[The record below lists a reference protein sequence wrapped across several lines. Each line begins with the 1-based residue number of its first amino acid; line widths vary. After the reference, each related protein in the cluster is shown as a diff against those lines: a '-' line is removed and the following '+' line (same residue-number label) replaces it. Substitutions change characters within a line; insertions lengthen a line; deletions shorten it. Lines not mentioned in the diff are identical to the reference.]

1 MRHRVSREG
10 ELTQTTTLFAFRRA
24 ATTTGFGARAFEHH
38 RRCIAS
44 ARGGGVA
51 HRRAITTTSTAK
63 KPKMA
68 HEDDGQQL
76 RVKKLSDVAVLPVRG
91 SQGAAGYDLARY
103 DAGRDDEDEA
113 GEDDEATGDDDV
125 DAIFKI
131 SNETDVIVYKQCVR
145 LRRTRGW

>member
-1 MRHRVSREG
+1 M
-10 ELTQTTTLFAFRRA
+10 FAFRRA

-68 HEDDGQQL
+68 HEDEVDGQQL

-103 DAGRDDEDEA
+103 DAGEMTTRR
-113 GEDDEATGDDDV
+113 GGTRTTRR
-125 DAIFKI
+125 
-131 SNETDVIVYKQCVR
+131 ETTTTLMR
-145 LRRTRGW
+145 F

>member
-10 ELTQTTTLFAFRRA
+10 ELPVTTTSTFFACRRA
-24 ATTTGFGARAFEHH
+24 ATTRFGARAFERH
-38 RRCIAS
+38 RRRIAS

-51 HRRAITTTSTAK
+51 HRRAIATTSTAK

-68 HEDDGQQL
+68 HEVQQL

-103 DAGRDDEDEA
+103 DTTRDDDDAGRRGETMTRRDDEA
-113 GEDDEATGDDDV
+113 
-125 DAIFKI
+125 
-131 SNETDVIVYKQCVR
+131 R
-145 LRRTRGW
+145 